1 MHTNPYYKELS
12 LSQFILSMSEGARPF
27 TKPPYFKLL
36 SSQVAALSFSG
47 GTLPLYHLGLSNFV
61 VGTADE
67 KLCCVVC
74 ILTLFIALVF
84 NRPGVAGAV
93 L

>member
-1 MHTNPYYKELS
+1 M
-12 LSQFILSMSEGARPF
+12 
-27 TKPPYFKLL
+27 
-36 SSQVAALSFSG
+36 AALSFSG